1 MKSIDILN
9 KVSLKLFEEGSS
21 PSWYNNQNVS
31 EKINS
36 STFDEILKN
45 EIVEYLDIFYNDKI
59 PTYRKSLLLN
69 EVYKDKLNY
78 NSNMNAHRAL
88 SAYLDDLNSYR
99 NFPLTIK
106 NIIDKLN
113 IEKYK
118 DQSLDDITNRVLK
131 YHRCYKWNNNPNYGH
146 TTIDVYANNKIDS
159 DKYKLF
165 DSTINLNDLIN
176 FDYDNVPSRFVS
188 WENHC
193 NLFILSEYLQ
203 FLEEASI
210 LSKHKINNE
219 GNLFYV
225 AKAYGDG
232 FGFDILSINP
242 NTGKEKLVEVK
253 SGSGSSFTL
262 TNNEYNVM
270 KNCHLNDAEY
280 YIYFYKLNEYDNK
293 LTVEEYF
300 YDPTIDKLVS
310 NDGKYYNLHQRCC
323 EYENPTSEPS
333 EKITYCLEE
342 DFEYEKN
349 HTKCLK
355 KDNNSVKMDV

>member
-176 FDYDNVPSRFVS
+176 FDYDNVPSRYIIRISTIFRRGF
-188 WENHC
+188 N
-193 NLFILSEYLQ
+193 FI
-203 FLEEASI
+203 
-210 LSKHKINNE
+210 
-219 GNLFYV
+219 
-225 AKAYGDG
+225 
-232 FGFDILSINP
+232 
-242 NTGKEKLVEVK
+242 
-253 SGSGSSFTL
+253 
-262 TNNEYNVM
+262 
-270 KNCHLNDAEY
+270 
-280 YIYFYKLNEYDNK
+280 
-293 LTVEEYF
+293 
-300 YDPTIDKLVS
+300 
-310 NDGKYYNLHQRCC
+310 
-323 EYENPTSEPS
+323 
-333 EKITYCLEE
+333 
-342 DFEYEKN
+342 
-349 HTKCLK
+349 
-355 KDNNSVKMDV
+355 